1 MAICNGA
8 KCRNREQEMSI
19 KAKSFLPCLFSL
31 YVLVVL
37 LPLFLRVDANKSS
50 SDAYTTTCNGSVGD
64 CNEEVEM
71 LMQSEISRRF
81 LAQNQRIGYGS
92 LKSDQPVCGRGANG
106 QSYSG
111 SCLPRR
117 SNSPKRGCFKIY
129 RCPPG

>member
-19 KAKSFLPCLFSL
+19 KAKNFLPCLFSL

-37 LPLFLRVDANKSS
+37 LPLFVRVDA
-50 SDAYTTTCNGSVGD
+50 YTITCNGSVGD
-64 CNEEVEM
+64 CTEEVEM

-81 LAQNQRIGYGS
+81 LAQNQRIHYGPM
-92 LKSDQPVCGRGANG
+92 KPDQPVCGSGANG
-106 QSYSG
+106 QSYTD
-111 SCLPRR
+111 SCVPPR

-129 RCPPG
+129 HCPG